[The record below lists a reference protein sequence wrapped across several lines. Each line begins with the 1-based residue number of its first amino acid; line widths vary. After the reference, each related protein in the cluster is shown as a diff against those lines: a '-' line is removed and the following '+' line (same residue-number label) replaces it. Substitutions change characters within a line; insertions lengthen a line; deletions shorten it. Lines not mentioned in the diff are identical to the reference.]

1 MKHSHSTT
9 AFLKNPGVLERP
21 RYFPRQ
27 LMTPTELILEQDY
40 FRDKMRRH
48 NRLLHG
54 YGVICGAWVSRVPLE
69 PEVGQ
74 PRPTPA
80 EMAKTKAAGPATQA
94 DDPWLVSVSA
104 GFLLGP
110 YGDEIVIA
118 CDQIVDVR
126 NFCEEV
132 ASDEPCLPT
141 PDPWHSDASVARPN
155 GPIFV
160 AVRYKEIAAR
170 PVRVQPSGCGCD
182 ESACENSIWKD
193 GFEICMLSECPP
205 SHQTDVEPRDPS
217 DPTLV
222 SDCQPWPDDPW
233 VVLAQVDLGADGI
246 TSIDNRACRRIVPS
260 LATGALRFPQRE
272 PAKDQ
277 AALLEVA
284 RKKIIEYTDL
294 KEGDLVEIRHILAVP
309 DRPGVELNEVTPK
322 SYLGK
327 QLADQSWT
335 IKDIA
340 RTPQEIFARVVSHD
354 AEKNQLNKVEDQAQK
369 VWNSAVQVMK
379 VVEELESVTPRSH

>member
-1 MKHSHSTT
+1 MKHSPSTT
-9 AFLKNPGVLERP
+9 SFLKHPGVLERP

-69 PEVGQ
+69 ADPGQ
-74 PRPTPA
+74 PQPTPA
-80 EMAKTKAAGPATQA
+80 EMEKMKGAGTTVQPQLY
-94 DDPWLVSVSA
+94 DRWLVNVST
-104 GFLLGP
+104 GFLLSP
-110 YGDEIVIA
+110 VGDEIVIA

-126 NFCEEV
+126 GFCQEV

-141 PDPWHSDASVARPN
+141 LDPWHSDASVSRPS
-155 GPIFV
+155 GPVFV

-182 ESACENSIWKD
+182 ESDCEYSIWKD
-193 GFEICMLSECPP
+193 GFEICMLPECPP
-205 SHQTDVEPRDPS
+205 SHQVEPEQQDASSLAMP
-217 DPTLV
+217 V
-222 SDCQPWPDDPW
+222 DCLSWTEDSW
-233 VVLAQVDLGADGI
+233 VVLAQVDLGPDGI
-246 TSIDNRACRRIVPS
+246 TAIDNASCRRIVPS
-260 LATGALRFPQRE
+260 LATGYYPGRT

-277 AALLEVA
+277 AALLEAA
-284 RKKIIEYTDL
+284 RKTIIEYTDL
-294 KEGDLVEIRHILAVP
+294 KEGDLVELRHILAVP
-309 DRPGVELNEVTPK
+309 DRPGVELSEVTPK

-327 QLADQSWT
+327 QLADQGWT

-340 RTPQEIFARVVSHD
+340 RTPEEIFARVVSHD
-354 AEKNQLNKVEDQAQK
+354 AEKNQRNAVEERARK
-369 VWNSAVQVMK
+369 VWNSAVQV
-379 VVEELESVTPRSH
+379 VNAVAELEAVAGKGY